1 VAAFWI
7 EINAR
12 WEHKAVLEWMQ
23 ERLNRTPEASK
34 IRRRTVEHT
43 FGTLKAWMGATHFTM
58 KTLPHVRTEMSLY
71 VLAYNMKRMMQI
83 MGVRNL
89 TGAMKAAWRQDICAR
104 LKKPHS
110 ICTGNGIGI
119 PKARPEILFPHSL
132 GRRRKQAERLT
143 RRTLFRAL

>member
-1 VAAFWI
+1 AIYRFTSTEDGKVIHKYWSSACTKCSI
-7 EINAR
+7 KPQCTKGVVRKITR
-12 WEHKAVLEWMQ
+12 WEHEAVLERMQ

-89 TGAMKAAWRQDICAR
+89 IGAMRAA
-104 LKKPHS
+104 
-110 ICTGNGIGI
+110 
-119 PKARPEILFPHSL
+119 
-132 GRRRKQAERLT
+132 
-143 RRTLFRAL
+143 